1 MHHSTIT
8 MTASLLSARCTFFSS
23 HFILLF
29 YFLVEKENLIDFIDY
44 DWLISSHYFTTWQF
58 GRIFMCMNEIYRP
71 LKCVHPKFLT
81 CFQFW
86 GFIRFLLLTEVRVL
100 SNQWNV
106 NFVMLNFVWWM
117 NFWILKW
124 LQEGV
129 IILVIKLYE
138 ISGSFCSKSIILT
151 KKTRNNRFQH
161 PI

>member
-8 MTASLLSARCTFFSS
+8 MTASLLSARCTFFTS

-44 DWLISSHYFTTWQF
+44 DWLISSHYNMTVWQTF
-58 GRIFMCMNEIYRP
+58 YVHEWD
-71 LKCVHPKFLT
+71 LWASKVCVYPKFLM

-117 NFWILKW
+117 NFWILKR

-129 IILVIKLYE
+129 IILVIVLYE
-138 ISGSFCSKSIILT
+138 ISGSLCNKSIILT